1 MALFLWVFL
10 KQTFGWA
17 EIPKIL
23 GELLENIL
31 LNRKGR
37 VRQLFLF
44 MCAGALWTLWKTR
57 NDLVFN
63 AKLVPTPVVVIHK
76 TIALLS
82 QWKILL
88 KKKEQAKMELMIG
101 EMSASVLSV

>member
-1 MALFLWVFL
+1 MGVL

-17 EIPKIL
+17 EIPKMF